1 MPPPTSERPIPHG
14 LGRAARAYLLAT
26 ACSVMGT
33 ALGLQGATGATTAA
47 GAKDHGAVYTG
58 IYTALVLFTSA
69 LAVPYAPRVCTRLS
83 TRTAF
88 VTVQA
93 LAAATWVVAGTL
105 LLLGVP
111 TMPVLLVAAPLFGVT
126 GGVSVVLRPV
136 LAKSYLASGGTA
148 DAFARVSVVS
158 GASWMVG
165 ALGGGL
171 LLSNVALGWGL
182 VLNGVLTSV
191 LVLTVRRVTPAVDPA
206 EPRRA
211 DHPWRD
217 MRDALGVSRTLRWTT
232 ALGCTITLFISPMTS
247 LVVPIAQDLRQ
258 KPLLAG
264 AGLLMSAFAAGEFL
278 SPRLVRLLS
287 RQREDLPAATV
298 ATTGAGLM
306 LLLLG
311 AVSLVVSDQPE
322 LLAWLVVGVLF
333 GGFRYATT
341 ALFVGSAAESGA
353 LEDATTNLAAAMLVG
368 GLAAPVG
375 TLLWSAVIG
384 GVSADAA
391 LVVSGV
397 GAVVGALVVH
407 VAARTSTE
415 DPDAGVG
422 PEQGGTSAAG

>member
-1 MPPPTSERPIPHG
+1 MPPPTREPPAPHS
-14 LGRAARAYLLAT
+14 LGRPARAYLLAT
-26 ACSVMGT
+26 ACSVTGT
-33 ALGLQGATGATTAA
+33 ALGLLGATGATTAA
-47 GAKDHGAVYTG
+47 GAKDHGAIYTG

-69 LAVPYAPRVCTRLS
+69 LAVPYAPRVCRRLS

-93 LAAATWVVAGTL
+93 IAAATWVVAGVL
-105 LLLGVP
+105 LLLDTP
-111 TMPVLLVAAPLFGVT
+111 TMPVLLVAAPVFGVT

-136 LAKSYLASGGTA
+136 LAKSYLTSGGTA

-158 GASWMVG
+158 GAAWMVG

-182 VLNGVLTSV
+182 VLNGLLSSV
-191 LVLTVRRVTPAVDPA
+191 LVLTVQRVAPTVAPA

-217 MRDALGVSRTLRWTT
+217 MRDALGASRTLRWTT
-232 ALGCTITLFISPMTS
+232 ALGCTITLFVSPMTS
-247 LVVPIAQDLRQ
+247 LVVPIAQDLRRT
-258 KPLLAG
+258 PLLAG
-264 AGLLMSAFAAGEFL
+264 SGLLMSAFAAGEFL

-287 RQREDLPAATV
+287 RHRKDLPAATI
-298 ATTGAGLM
+298 ATTGAGLA

-311 AVSLVVSDQPE
+311 AVSLVVTDQPE
-322 LLAWLVVGVLF
+322 LLAWMVVGVLF

-353 LEDATTNLAAAMLVG
+353 AEDATTNLAAAMLVG
-368 GLAAPVG
+368 GLAAPLG

-391 LVVSGV
+391 LFVGGA
-397 GAVVGALVVH
+397 GAVLGGLAVRLASSGTTQD
-407 VAARTSTE
+407 RTTGSR
-415 DPDAGVG
+415 
-422 PEQGGTSAAG
+422 